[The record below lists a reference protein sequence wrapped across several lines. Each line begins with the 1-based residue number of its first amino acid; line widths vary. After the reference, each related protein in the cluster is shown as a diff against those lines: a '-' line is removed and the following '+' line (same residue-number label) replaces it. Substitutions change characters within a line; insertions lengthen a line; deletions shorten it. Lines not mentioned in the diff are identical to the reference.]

1 MSGRSLLMT
10 RALSFRAPGGS
21 IPERVSFVSTAR
33 QAFEPG
39 RTGPQARGGRNLRLI
54 VNHGAQ
60 SKGDSEHMNITATRF
75 ATKARTWLFIAGLTA
90 LLIAVGALIGGGAL
104 YIFVGLAVVMNVG
117 GYWFSDKLALKA
129 SRAQPV
135 EPGSMPELESIVQ
148 DLAQRAQVPVPR
160 LFLIPSEQPNAF
172 ATGRNPEHAAVA
184 VTQGLLQH
192 LPTEQVRGVLA
203 HEFAHIK
210 NRDILVS
217 SIAAMVAGAISAIAN
232 ILQFSLLFGGDDED
246 SGPLGLIG
254 MLATIIIAP
263 LAATLLQLAVSRQ
276 REYLA
281 DATGAQLLGRAEPL
295 ANALETLE
303 RGAQAV
309 PMAVNPATASL
320 YAVNPLPRRGMAT
333 LFMTHPPLAERI
345 RRLRELDGTSSIRLV
360 A

>member
-1 MSGRSLLMT
+1 
-10 RALSFRAPGGS
+10 
-21 IPERVSFVSTAR
+21 
-33 QAFEPG
+33 
-39 RTGPQARGGRNLRLI
+39 
-54 VNHGAQ
+54 
-60 SKGDSEHMNITATRF
+60 MNITATRF
-75 ATKARTWLFIAGLTA
+75 ATKARTWLLIAGLTG
-90 LLIAVGALIGGGAL
+90 LLIAVGALLGGGFL
-104 YIFVGLAVVMNVG
+104 YIFVGLAVLMNVA
-117 GYWFSDKLALKA
+117 GYWFSDRLALKA

-135 EPGSMPELESIVQ
+135 EPGTMPELEGMVQ

-172 ATGRNPEHAAVA
+172 ATGRNPKHAAVA

-192 LPTEQVRGVLA
+192 LPPDQVRGVLA

-232 ILQFSLLFGGDDED
+232 VLQFSLLFGGDDED

-254 MLATIIIAP
+254 TLATIILTP
-263 LAATLLQLAVSRQ
+263 LAAMLIQLAVSRQ

-281 DATGAQLLGRAEPL
+281 DATGAQLLGRGEPL

-303 RGAQAV
+303 RGAQAI
-309 PMAVNPATASL
+309 PMNVNPATASL
-320 YAVNPLPRRGMAT
+320 YMVNPLPRGGVAT
-333 LFMTHPPLAERI
+333 LFMTHPPLDERI
-345 RRLRELDGTSSIRLV
+345 RRLRALDGASAAQMV

>member
-1 MSGRSLLMT
+1 
-10 RALSFRAPGGS
+10 
-21 IPERVSFVSTAR
+21 
-33 QAFEPG
+33 
-39 RTGPQARGGRNLRLI
+39 
-54 VNHGAQ
+54 
-60 SKGDSEHMNITATRF
+60 MNITATRI
-75 ATKARTWLFIAGLTA
+75 ATKTRTWLLIAGLTA
-90 LLIAVGALIGGGAL
+90 LLIAIGAAIGGGFL
-104 YIFVGLAVVMNVG
+104 YIFVALAVLMNVV

-135 EPGSMPELESIVQ
+135 EPGSMPELEAMVQ
-148 DLAQRAQVPVPR
+148 DLAQRAQVPTPR
-160 LFLIPSEQPNAF
+160 LYLIPSEQPNAF
-172 ATGRNPEHAAVA
+172 ATGRNPSHAAVA

-192 LPTEQVRGVLA
+192 LPPEQVRGVLA

-254 MLATIIIAP
+254 TLATIILAPIA
-263 LAATLLQLAVSRQ
+263 AMLLQLAVSRQ

-281 DATGAQLLGRAEPL
+281 DATGAQLLGRGAPL

-303 RGAQAV
+303 RGAEAL
-309 PMAVNPATASL
+309 PMNVNPATASL
-320 YAVNPLPRRGMAT
+320 YMVNPLPRGGVAT

-345 RRLRELDGTSSIRLV
+345 RRLRAMDGESPVGV
-360 A
+360 AA